1 MKKYYVYILKCSD
14 ETYYVGITS
23 RINERIIEHQTG
35 FHPESYTNS
44 RRPVELVFYSEFSD
58 VRVAISR
65 EKQIKRWSRLK
76 KEALINGE
84 YDELVNLAK
93 KSF

>member
-1 MKKYYVYILKCSD
+1 MKKYYVYILKCAD

-23 RINERIIEHQTG
+23 RLKQRFIEHQTG

-44 RRPVELVFYSEFSD
+44 RRPVELVFFAEFSD
-58 VRVAISR
+58 VRVAISK
-65 EKQIKRWSRLK
+65 EKQIKKWSRVK

-84 YDELVNLAK
+84 FEQLKNLAK
-93 KSF
+93 KKF